1 VLLTVLQHKTILLV
15 PWYGIW
21 QSVEITEMPTCT
33 LNQRLLILMVAVIT
47 TLCTALLLVKV
58 T

>member
-1 VLLTVLQHKTILLV
+1 MVLQHKTILLV
-15 PWYGIW
+15 PWYDIW
-21 QSVEITEMPTCT
+21 QSVEITEMPTYT